1 MRTVQRF
8 LEDLNPPQRA
18 AVTQPTGHA
27 LVLAG
32 AGSGKTRVL
41 TTRIAWLIHGGHAS
55 ALQIL
60 AVTFTNKAAR
70 EMIDRIGAMLPINP
84 RAMWI
89 GTFHGLC
96 NRLLRTH
103 HRDAQLPQSFQI
115 LDATDQLASI
125 KRMLKAANVDDARC
139 PARELQMFI
148 SGAKE
153 AGLRA
158 ADLGADG
165 GHDRLWVE
173 LFDSYDRQCQREGV
187 VDFAEL
193 LLRSYELLS
202 RNEPLRRHYQQRFRH
217 ILVDE
222 FQDTNVLQYRWLKLL
237 AGPESTVFAV
247 GDDDQSIYR
256 FRGANV
262 GNMADFQREFQ
273 VSNVIKLE
281 QNYRSHGHI
290 LEAANHLISHNT
302 TRLGKNL
309 WTAAGQGEQAI
320 LFEAGSDGLE
330 AAWIVDQIREL
341 TGQGTRASEVAILYR
356 SNAQSRV
363 LEHALF
369 NAGLPYRVYGGL
381 RFFER
386 AEIKNAMAYLR
397 LAENPHDDLSF
408 ARIVNLPARG
418 FGARSLEQLQ
428 DAAAA
433 AGTSLYAA
441 IGSFAG
447 RAGGSLVEFARL
459 IESLRSAAATR
470 SLPELVAIV
479 IAESGLAAHYAR
491 EREGQERLENLEEL
505 VNASIGFLAEQGYT
519 GDRPASAAGAATAG
533 SAAAP
538 APEAASA
545 AVAAPAAEAA
555 SDQISPLTA
564 FLAHASLEA
573 GENQAG
579 QGQDALQL
587 MTVHS
592 AKGLEFEAVFITGLE
607 EGLFPHEN
615 SLSEGGGLEEERRLM
630 YVAITRARRR
640 LLVSFAQTRMLHG
653 QTRYGIRSR
662 FIDELPAASVRWLAP
677 RRRPA
682 LDVVPAWNP
691 SGAPAVTTLPG
702 QSAHQGL
709 QVGQAVR
716 HAKFGDGIVVRLQ
729 GAGSD
734 ARAQIQFASAGVK
747 ELLLAVA
754 KLERA

>member
-1 MRTVQRF
+1 MEAVQRF
-8 LEDLNPPQRA
+8 LEGLNPQQRA
-18 AVTQPTGHA
+18 AVTEPAGHV

-41 TTRIAWLIHGGHAS
+41 TTRIAWLIQGGHAS

-70 EMIDRIGAMLPINP
+70 EMIDRVGAMLPINP

-96 NRLLRTH
+96 NRLLRVH

-115 LDATDQLASI
+115 LDSQDQFASI
-125 KRMLKAANVDDARC
+125 KRLLKAAGVDDARC
-139 PARELQMFI
+139 PPRELQMFI
-148 SGAKE
+148 NSAKE

-158 ADLGADG
+158 RDVEVDSGR
-165 GHDRLWVE
+165 DRQWVE
-173 LFDSYDRQCQREGV
+173 LFDSYDRQCQRDGV

-193 LLRSYELLS
+193 LLRSHELLA
-202 RNEPLRRHYQQRFRH
+202 RNEPLRRHYQERFRH

-237 AGPESTVFAV
+237 AGPGSCVFAV

-262 GNMADFQREFQ
+262 GNMADFEREFQ
-273 VSNVIKLE
+273 VSSVIKLE
-281 QNYRSHGHI
+281 QNYRSYGHI
-290 LEAANHLISHNT
+290 LEAANRLISHNAQ
-302 TRLGKNL
+302 RLGKNL
-309 WTAAGQGEQAI
+309 WTAAGQGERAE
-320 LFEAGSDGLE
+320 LFEAASDGLE
-330 AAWIVDQIREL
+330 AAWIVEQIREL
-341 TGQGTRASEVAILYR
+341 AAAGMRPSDAAILYR

-369 NAGLPYRVYGGL
+369 TAGLPYRVYGGL

-386 AEIKNAMAYLR
+386 AEVKNALAYLR
-397 LAENPHDDLSF
+397 LAHNPHDDVSF
-408 ARIVNLPARG
+408 ARVANFPARG
-418 FGARSLEQLQ
+418 IGSRTLEQLQ
-428 DAAAA
+428 EAAAA
-433 AGTSLYAA
+433 AQTSLYAA
-441 IGSFAG
+441 IGSLGG
-447 RAGGSLVEFARL
+447 RSGASLGQFGHL
-459 IESLRSAAATR
+459 IESLQAAATTQ
-470 SLPELVAIV
+470 SLPELVATT
-479 IAESGLAAHYAR
+479 IADTGLAAQYAR
-491 EREGQERLENLEEL
+491 EREGKERLENLEEL
-505 VNASIGFLAEQGYT
+505 VNASTSFVVEQGYS
-519 GDRPASAAGAATAG
+519 GDRPALAAD
-533 SAAAP
+533 
-538 APEAASA
+538 AASA
-545 AVAAPAAEAA
+545 AEV
-555 SDQISPLTA
+555 SPLTA

-573 GENQAG
+573 GDNQAG

-640 LLVSFAQTRMLHG
+640 LFLSFAQTRLLHG

-662 FIDELPAASVRWLAP
+662 FLDELPPESVRWLAP

-682 LDVVPAWNP
+682 VDAVPSWSPPVAAA
-691 SGAPAVTTLPG
+691 GETAAAPIA
-702 QSAHQGL
+702 SDHQGL

-716 HAKFGDGIVVRLQ
+716 HAKFGDGVVLRLQ
-729 GAGSD
+729 GAGGD
-734 ARAQIQFASAGVK
+734 ARAQIQFSASGIK